1 MIFSSATFLFLFLPI
16 VLALY
21 MLCSGIRARNIV
33 LLIASLFFYTWGE
46 AQYVLVLLV
55 SILCTR
61 SFGTRIAGSDG
72 ARRKLWLF
80 LALTINLILLVYFK
94 YANFLLDNVNEVL
107 AWLEVA
113 PIEYKDVRLPLGI
126 SFFTFQAISYL
137 IDVYRGQSRAQPG
150 FVGVALY
157 ISLFPQLVAGPIVRY
172 ASVEKQISH
181 RTVTASDFADGARRF
196 ITGLAKKLLVANTLG
211 AMADDIFAASPDQ
224 LLVSTAWIG
233 VCCYAL
239 QIYFDF
245 SGYSDMAIGLGRMLG
260 FRFGE
265 NFNYPYT
272 SRSIQ
277 EFWRRWHISLSSW
290 FRDYVYIPL
299 GGSRRGNWR
308 TGFNLLLVFV
318 LCGIW
323 HGASW
328 TFVIWGLFHGFFLIL
343 ERLVPGIARLPRVA
357 SHIYVIAVVLVSWVF
372 FRSDDLPTALDFL
385 RTMAGFNSADAAM
398 SLAFFADP
406 KVYITL
412 AFAVVLSTP
421 VARRVVYA
429 GHPSQSIQ
437 QWAGYRLILS
447 DGVLLVLF
455 GLCIVTIAG
464 GTYDPF
470 IYFRF

>member
-1 MIFSSATFLFLFLPI
+1 MY
-16 VLALY
+16 ALCQS
-21 MLCSGIRARNIV
+21 LRARNIV

-61 SFGTRIAGSDG
+61 SFGLRISNSQG
-72 ARRKLWLF
+72 AKKKFWLI
-80 LALTINLILLVYFK
+80 LALSINLILLIYFK
-94 YANFLLDNVNEVL
+94 YANFLLDNINEVL
-107 AWLEVA
+107 SWAEIA
-113 PIEYKDVRLPLGI
+113 AIEYKDVRLPLGI

-137 IDVYRGQSRAQPG
+137 IDVYRGQSKPQQG
-150 FVGVALY
+150 FLGVALY

-172 ASVEKQISH
+172 ASVEKQLHKRKVS
-181 RTVTASDFADGARRF
+181 VSDFADGARRF
-196 ITGLAKKLLVANTLG
+196 ITGLAKKLLIANTLG
-211 AMADDIFAASPDQ
+211 ALADDIFAASPDQ
-224 LLVSTAWIG
+224 LLVTTAWVG

-260 FRFGE
+260 FRFPE
-265 NFNYPYT
+265 NFNYPYI

-299 GGSRRGNWR
+299 GGSRRGAWR

-328 TFVIWGLFHGFFLIL
+328 TFVLWGLFHGFFLIL
-343 ERLVPGIARLPRVA
+343 ERIFPAIGRLPAVA
-357 SHIYVIAVVLVSWVF
+357 GHVYVIAVVLVSWVF
-372 FRSDDLPTALDFL
+372 FRSDNLPMALEYL
-385 RTMAGFNSADAAM
+385 QTMAGFNNADAAM
-398 SLAFFADP
+398 SLAFFAGP
-406 KVYITL
+406 KLYITL
-412 AFAVVLSTP
+412 VIGLILCTP
-421 VARRVVYA
+421 VARHLIFA
-429 GHPSQSIQ
+429 GHPSQDVRH
-437 QWAGYRLILS
+437 WNGLRLTLS
-447 DGVLLVLF
+447 DLALVVLF
-455 GLCIVTIAG
+455 VLCTITIAG